1 MREAHH
7 IKRGPDSQAQ
17 KDQQGMESMGCL
29 SSESKSRNH
38 PPAAPSRD
46 QEPDVGVLHGYPEK
60 KKTGKFQPF
69 RKLFGKKKKKDS
81 LLALEGSKVKPSH
94 SIGNLSDGV
103 LSSDEETND
112 DLRAPN
118 CTMGTRAL
126 SHDSIF
132 MPDDQEDDEQVAQT
146 MSHDILGKVKTLQ
159 QQLAKNIKFGQPPTT
174 ISAKKVQET
183 EAALEK
189 EELYCSPM
197 EVLNQLDT
205 VLQDNK
211 PRDSSDFLNHSVM
224 GREAEEKVTPLRSS
238 HAKRSLASSGTIE
251 SINLDDV
258 PQAGARLDNSAAKH
272 KLLVKPRHQRLSKKH
287 RRSTKDLQNVT
298 DMESEQN
305 PTETLPYKETGQEMY
320 EHISADQNHDM
331 KRQKKIDLE
340 EEKRRKEEYE
350 RLCEAE
356 ENIQKAEAEVKYR
369 LENQSCKEHEEQRK
383 EQERRCLE
391 EEKRQQLIEEE
402 KHLKMQRQEE
412 ERQKQEEQRHRELEE
427 CRRQEEQR
435 CRELEECRR
444 QEEQRRREL
453 EECRRQ
459 EEQRR
464 RELEECRRQEQ
475 KQRELEEKCIQ
486 LEEKQ
491 RQEEEKR
498 RKEEQMQR
506 EMDERRQKEEQK
518 KHELEEQKCL
528 KIEKQQCQEE
538 KKRKEEVS
546 RQQMEEE
553 KQKNIEKEK
562 PLEMQWQQQQAE
574 VFRQQEE
581 KEKVGE
587 EMRWQELDQRQTMPK
602 SYTFKVSSGEKQ
614 IIFEKVNLSP
624 VTPVKELLLSSE
636 VNEPS
641 KTNKITHA
649 LPSALCVPH
658 TAILV
663 TGAQLCGPAVN
674 LNQIKDTACKS
685 ILGLTEERKTM
696 DIAMVENVPTVTYEN
711 TSRPSKTKF
720 TSETLETQSTLD
732 ELVSIRSRILKNA
745 ENEKILEDNQKGL
758 SRYSDDWTPK
768 GKGNSHNNLRKTLSA
783 NAKFSITP
791 AWQKFSETVKANDNK
806 DHTDIAKQTEKDC
819 TNDKTVLCDS
829 HTEDLTV
836 NSTLESTEVAKQF
849 KTMDN
854 TEGCKFAKDLPSFL
868 VHSLPQSPCKASLQ
882 SESPTKSETQ
892 LTADKAVQNVEET
905 MSPFGIKLRRTNY
918 SLRFH
923 SDEQNEQKKKKR
935 YSAGDSFDGVPSS
948 WITTDCEREPS
959 YVSGK
964 QMASAD
970 KELPNILFKISSSNM
985 CGSSYFTNASL
996 LPPTSTSISSI
1007 SNEKTAS
1014 KPQLLHKPVVAP
1026 KPPGHTPPSSPLARL
1041 NRLNMADMAA
1051 HKGAST
1057 DAATEK
1063 KGEDNAVS
1071 TVSPPLQNV
1080 KTEEEEIK
1088 EKKSFFP
1095 SLNIPWREKSDRK
1108 PELMRKEKPVL
1119 QSRHSLDGSRLM
1131 EKVESAQ
1138 PLWITLALQK
1148 QKGFREQ
1155 QATREE
1161 RKQVREAK
1169 QAEKLAKENINVG
1182 VDNHSDDRSS
1192 NMTCTASTPQKPATP
1207 EEKKIE
1213 TVVSWLE
1220 RREQLKKSVTVEIS
1234 DSISSAPLAKEIT
1247 KRFSTPDA
1255 TPVSTEPAWLALAK
1269 RKAKAWSDCPQII
1282 K

>member
-1 MREAHH
+1 M
-7 IKRGPDSQAQ
+7 KY
-17 KDQQGMESMGCL
+17 QQVMESMGCL
-29 SSESKSRNH
+29 SSESKNRNQ
-38 PPAAPSRD
+38 PPAVPTRE
-46 QEPDVGVLHGYPEK
+46 QEPEMEVLHGYPEK

-69 RKLFGKKKKKDS
+69 RKLFGKKKKKDRV
-81 LLALEGSKVKPSH
+81 LALEGSKVKASH

-112 DLRAPN
+112 NLRAPD
-118 CTMGTRAL
+118 CTMGTRAF

-146 MSHDILGKVKTLQ
+146 MSQDNILGKVKTLQ
-159 QQLAKNIKFGQPPTT
+159 
-174 ISAKKVQET
+174 
-183 EAALEK
+183 
-189 EELYCSPM
+189 
-197 EVLNQLDT
+197 
-205 VLQDNK
+205 
-211 PRDSSDFLNHSVM
+211 PRDSSDFLTHSAM
-224 GREAEEKVTPLRSS
+224 GREAEEKVTPFRSS

-298 DMESEQN
+298 DMESEEN
-305 PTETLPYKETGQEMY
+305 HTETLPYKETGQEKN

-331 KRQKKIDLE
+331 KRQKKIDIE
-340 EEKRRKEEYE
+340 EETRRTEEYE
-350 RLCEAE
+350 RLCDNEEKKQQAEAE
-356 ENIQKAEAEVKYR
+356 EKNR
-369 LENQSCKEHEEQRK
+369 LENQRCKELEEQRK
-383 EQERRCLE
+383 EQERRRLE

-402 KHLKMQRQEE
+402 KRFKIEEQKRQEE
-412 ERQKQEEQRHRELEE
+412 ERLK
-427 CRRQEEQR
+427 QEEQR

-444 QEEQRRREL
+444 QEEQRLREL
-453 EECRRQ
+453 EEYRKQ
-459 EEQRR
+459 EEQRQH
-464 RELEECRRQEQ
+464 ELEE
-475 KQRELEEKCIQ
+475 EKRIQ
-486 LEEKQ
+486 F
-491 RQEEEKR
+491 EEKR
-498 RKEEQMQR
+498 RKEEQMQH
-506 EMDERRQKEEQK
+506 EMEERRQKEEEKQ
-518 KHELEEQKCL
+518 HELEEQKRL
-528 KIEKQQCQEE
+528 EIEKQQHQEE
-538 KKRKEEVS
+538 EKRKQEAQ
-546 RQQMEEE
+546 RQQIEEQ
-553 KQKNIEKEK
+553 KQKNIEEQKL
-562 PLEMQWQQQQAE
+562 LEMQWQQQQSE

-581 KEKVGE
+581 KEKMGE

-636 VNEPS
+636 VNEPTKS
-641 KTNKITHA
+641 NKISHA

-674 LNQIKDTACKS
+674 LNQIKDMACKS

-696 DIAMVENVPTVTYEN
+696 DISTMENVSKVTHESV
-711 TSRPSKTKF
+711 SRTSKTKL

-745 ENEKILEDNQKGL
+745 ENGKILEDDQKGL

-768 GKGNSHNNLRKTLSA
+768 GKGNSHSNLRKTLSA
-783 NAKFSITP
+783 SAKFSITP

-806 DHTDIAKQTEKDC
+806 DHTDTVKQTEQDS
-819 TNDKTVLCDS
+819 TDDKTTLCDS
-829 HTEDLTV
+829 HTEDVTV
-836 NSTLESTEVAKQF
+836 NTTLGGTEDTSMVSTSTVAKQV
-849 KTMDN
+849 KIMDS

-868 VHSLPQSPCKASLQ
+868 VPSLPQSPCKASLQ

-892 LTADKAVQNVEET
+892 LTAAVRQPEKAVQNVEEK
-905 MSPFGIKLRRTNY
+905 MPPFGIKLRRTNY

-923 SDEQNEQKKKKR
+923 SDQQSEQKKKKR

-948 WITTDCEREPS
+948 WITADCEREPS

-964 QMASAD
+964 QLASTD
-970 KELPNILFKISSSNM
+970 KELPNIFFKISSSNV
-985 CGSSYFTNASL
+985 CGSSHSTIASF
-996 LPPTSTSISSI
+996 PSPTSSSLSSI
-1007 SNEKTAS
+1007 SDEKTAS
-1014 KPQLLHKPVVAP
+1014 KPQFLPKPVVAP
-1026 KPPGHTPPSSPLARL
+1026 KPPSHTPPSSPHARHNRSNLA
-1041 NRLNMADMAA
+1041 DVAA
-1051 HKGAST
+1051 HKVAST
-1057 DAATEK
+1057 DTEIERK
-1063 KGEDNAVS
+1063 REDNAVS
-1071 TVSPPLQNV
+1071 SVSPPPQNV
-1080 KTEEEEIK
+1080 RTEEEEIK

-1108 PELMRKEKPVL
+1108 PELIRKEKPVL

-1161 RKQVREAK
+1161 RKQAREAK

-1182 VDNHSDDRSS
+1182 VANHSDNRSS
-1192 NMTCTASTPQKPATP
+1192 NLTCTASTPQKPVALK
-1207 EEKKIE
+1207 EDKKIE

-1220 RREQLKKSVTVEIS
+1220 RREQLKKSNTLPTSVTVWLQQQTTNEVEIS
-1234 DSISSAPLAKEIT
+1234 DCISSTPLANEIT
-1247 KRFSTPDA
+1247 KRFSTPDT
-1255 TPVSTEPAWLALAK
+1255 TPMSTEPAWLALAK

-1282 K
+1282 KQIH